1 MVRVIRVRLLIA
13 SASLCACAASRNA
26 ESAQPDALVAAKAQ
40 AVESAPSRESAH
52 ASSVRAERTL
62 PDGAVRI
69 ELRHA
74 DAHDVTRTLNEF
86 DEASFWKAHSRG
98 CVLYKAPEVLSWPT
112 ASDEARE
119 DAAKWDAL
127 LREGRWIEVD
137 LASQVDE
144 WQIEALREYLRGGS
158 RVRPLFRIEPPPPSF
173 RAWDERTLVVLEA
186 ERDEEY
192 LPRVRELVARLDQ
205 PAPLPSVR

>member
-1 MVRVIRVRLLIA
+1 MRVVRGLLLIA
-13 SASLCACAASRNA
+13 AASLCACAASRSA
-26 ESAQPDALVAAKAQ
+26 ERAQSDALVAAQAQ
-40 AVESAPSRESAH
+40 AVEPAPSNESTH
-52 ASSVRAERTL
+52 ATSARAERSL
-62 PDGAVRI
+62 PDGAVKI

-74 DAHDVTRTLNEF
+74 DARDVARMLNEL
-86 DEASFWKAHSRG
+86 DEASFWKMHSRG
-98 CVLYKAPEVLSWPT
+98 CVLYKGPEVLTWPT
-112 ASDEARE
+112 ASDEERE

-137 LASQVDE
+137 LASQADE

-173 RAWDERTLVVLEA
+173 REWDERTLVVLEA
-186 ERDEEY
+186 SRDDEY

-205 PAPLPSVR
+205 PEPPLTTR